1 MRTVSND
8 AEMKEIEHERALVG
22 VYVDRAYSDEKIRWV
37 LDSKRGFDEHARD
50 AWHLLIPVQE
60 GYGVDAW
67 IRPEDYGVG
76 LAGLIIDKL
85 GIAFNDLPCVAF
97 RAGVDEFYFLKLGDK
112 PQEQFLRK
120 LEGLPTLLVNAR
132 EADLQT
138 LKSFAITSTCKSP
151 TIYAAGNC

>member
-1 MRTVSND
+1 M
-8 AEMKEIEHERALVG
+8 
-22 VYVDRAYSDEKIRWV
+22 

-112 PQEQFLRK
+112 PQEQFFEEIGRIADLARECARSGPADPQEFRDYVNMQVANHLRRRK
-120 LEGLPTLLVNAR
+120 LLSATRSALPALGALVGGIVDFK
-132 EADLQT
+132 ELV
-138 LKSFAITSTCKSP
+138 
-151 TIYAAGNC
+151 